1 MRGDARS
8 FVSTSTN
15 ARLLSSTSPLVSSLA
30 RVTDRAF
37 EGSTARHRRSHP
49 SHRLDR
55 RRARGPTPTE
65 SRDDRGTDKKYA
77 RPIDRSSRAFTAT
90 PPLDASPS
98 SSSFIARA
106 LDRDHVRARRKNVPR
121 RRETLNG
128 AELRA
133 RDAGRGATRR
143 RRRLGGDHDAGRGGD
158 RRHHHCDARGFAR
171 GCDVSRRARAR
182 ASAVMLDR
190 WMGDARVDY
199 DAWTRVWGL
208 YREVSTRGS

>member
-1 MRGDARS
+1 M
-8 FVSTSTN
+8 
-15 ARLLSSTSPLVSSLA
+15 P
-30 RVTDRAF
+30 TD
-37 EGSTARHRRSHP
+37 
-49 SHRLDR
+49 
-55 RRARGPTPTE
+55 
-65 SRDDRGTDKKYA
+65 SRDDRGTDKKYT
-77 RPIDRSSRAFTAT
+77 RRIDRSERACTET
-90 PPLDASPS
+90 PPLDSPP
-98 SSSFIARA
+98 SFIIM
-106 LDRDHVRARRKNVPR
+106 RARSIATMSRARVEHVPR
-121 RRETLNG
+121 RRETLDG

-171 GCDVSRRARAR
+171 GCDVSRRSRAR

-190 WMGDARVDY
+190 WMGDARVYY